1 MINGVLNIVA
11 AVLFA
16 VVAVKENFSTVWT
29 IIAGVYL
36 FAGVIDLIVH
46 SIKVSRMKKTAMKAE
61 QEKIQQAAAK
71 AEQEKLQKAQQEQQK
86 KENTEAGIGG

>member
-16 VVAVKENFSTVWT
+16 VVAVKDGFSTVWM

-36 FAGVIDLIVH
+36 FAGLVDLIIH
-46 SIKVSRMKKTAMKAE
+46 SIKVNRMKKAAMKAE
-61 QEKIQQAAAK
+61 QERLQQAAAK
-71 AEQEKLQKAQQEQQK
+71 AEQEKLQKAQLEQK
-86 KENTEAGIGG
+86 KESGEVTIGG